1 MKKGVT
7 VLICLTM
14 IVSACLS
21 VNASELPTI
30 TKPTIPGSRT
40 IIQPTLPSSDA
51 TQSTTPD
58 SDNSNTDTTL
68 KPKLPGIT
76 APNVT
81 IPGGTLPLLKEDPL
95 TPSLEQLV
103 EVKAPINLTIILTPE
118 NKVSLSW
125 QDKSDNETNFIIE
138 RKKAGEN
145 YTQLTSTD
153 KDTTNYI
160 DDTVKPGIKYYYR
173 VRAMI
178 LGMLNPKTMTLNN
191 TYSEYSNEV
200 NITIP
205 PKTAD
210 TEDSNE
216 SSNKNQENNEQ
227 SAATDEVNAPE
238 DLEANA
244 TSENEI
250 ILTWQD
256 KSDNEAGFWLYRA
269 STGDWEM
276 IADLDAD
283 SETYADKKLQP
294 STTYYYAV
302 FAYKDNNVFSQ
313 SNIVEIKTPAAAAA
327 VISINAPESL
337 SAKAEKTSEIA
348 LTWLDKSDNEEGF
361 ILYKTATGEWEEA
374 AKLNANITT
383 YTDKNVKPNTTY
395 YYVVY
400 AYIGEAFSKE
410 SNVLEV
416 TTPNAVATTATF
428 DLTGA
433 SSWALEELNKAI
445 EYGLYTDKIMNNY
458 NRNITREEFCELVIK
473 LYEKLKGA
481 EAIPLSPNTFH
492 DTQNQSILKAFGAGI
507 VKGTS
512 TDSFSPNN
520 PITRQDI
527 CVMLYRAITGAV
539 ENVNINIDAAP
550 VFVDEN
556 LIGSWAIREI
566 KFAYKNNI
574 MKGSDSN
581 EIMPRK
587 NTNREQA
594 LLLIKRVYEAFGT
607 K

>member
-1 MKKGVT
+1 
-7 VLICLTM
+7 M

-30 TKPTIPGSRT
+30 TKPTIPGSGT

>member
-1 MKKGVT
+1 MNREVNKLKKGVT
-7 VLICLTM
+7 ILICLTM

-21 VNASELPTI
+21 VNASGLPTNIKPI
-30 TKPTIPGSRT
+30 TPNLDTT
-40 IIQPTLPSSDA
+40 QPAVL
-51 TQSTTPD
+51 D
-58 SDNSNTDTTL
+58 SDSSNTDTTL
-68 KPKLPGIT
+68 KPKLPRIT

-81 IPGGTLPLLKEDPL
+81 LPGSTLPPIKGDPL
-95 TPSLEQLV
+95 TPVLEQPT
-103 EVKAPINLTIILTPE
+103 EIKAPINLTIALTSE

-125 QDKSDNETNFIIE
+125 QDMSDNETNFLIE
-138 RKKAGEN
+138 RKKPGEN
-145 YTQLTSTD
+145 YTQLISTD
-153 KDTTNYI
+153 KDTINYI
-160 DDTVKPGIKYYYR
+160 DNTVEPGVEYCYR

-178 LGMLNPKTMTLNN
+178 LGMLNPKTMMFNN

-210 TEDSNE
+210 AEDSNE
-216 SSNKNQENNEQ
+216 SSNENQENNEQ
-227 SAATDEVNAPE
+227 SEATDEVNAPE
-238 DLEANA
+238 GLEANA
-244 TSENEI
+244 TNENQI

-256 KSDNEAGFWLYRA
+256 KSDNEAGFWVYRA
-269 STGDWEM
+269 STGNWEM

-283 SETYADKKLQP
+283 SDTYTDKKLQP
-294 STTYYYAV
+294 NTTYYYAV
-302 FAYKDNNVFSQ
+302 FAYKDDNVFSQ
-313 SNIVEIKTPAAAAA
+313 SNIVEIQTSDAAAAA

-337 SAKAEKTSEIA
+337 TAKVESSPEVV
-348 LTWLDKSDNEEGF
+348 LTWVDKSDNEEGF

-374 AKLNANITT
+374 AKLNANATT

-410 SNVLEV
+410 SNIVEV
-416 TTPNAVATTATF
+416 TTSNQATAAPTVDF
-428 DLTGA
+428 TGA
-433 SSWALEELNKAI
+433 SSWALEELNKAV
-445 EYGLYTDKIMNNY
+445 EYGLYIDKIMNNY
-458 NRNITREEFCELVIK
+458 NQNITREEFCELVIK
-473 LYEKLKGA
+473 LYEKLKA
-481 EAIPLSPNTFH
+481 TETIPISPNPFR
-492 DTQNQSILKAFGAGI
+492 DTQNEGILKAFGTGI

-512 TDSFSPNN
+512 ADSFSPYN

-539 ENVNINIDAAP
+539 SNVDTNIDGVP

-556 LIGSWAIREI
+556 LIGSWAVKEI

-581 EIMPRK
+581 KIMPRD

-594 LLLIKRVYEAFGT
+594 LLLIKRVYEAFGSR
-607 K
+607 

>member
-1 MKKGVT
+1 
-7 VLICLTM
+7 M

-30 TKPTIPGSRT
+30 TKPTIPGSGT

-574 MKGSDSN
+574 MKGSDFN

>member
-1 MKKGVT
+1 
-7 VLICLTM
+7 M

-574 MKGSDSN
+574 MKGSDFN